1 MIIMTIQRMMMMMT
15 KSLAL
20 SVVITLQECGLSW
33 AQGVNC
39 RTYSVYWTCELDAI
53 GKYHRILMYTCIINT
68 DILFEVF
75 GQEQAH
81 ATVKIHKT
89 CHIHKRSNI
98 CHFIFVQE
106 FPELNELL
114 CSLWTKNCY
123 WNQKLP
129 KQCRREVS
137 WIPTFVSGI
146 FQVSTVPVSSVQCP
160 AVSVQ
165 HMGKRERLAGLN
177 NKLNF
182 QESSFQNFVFILQ
195 EQYQGRDWLSS
206 LPTTQSAKCSSIHS
220 LETKGFS
227 ICKKNCKAEQLDI
240 SIEYYWC

>member
-1 MIIMTIQRMMMMMT
+1 MVIIVIMTIQRMMMMMT

-39 RTYSVYWTCELDAI
+39 RTYSVYWTFELDTI
-53 GKYHRILMYTCIINT
+53 GKYYRILMYTCIINT
-68 DILFEVF
+68 QILFEVF
-75 GQEQAH
+75 GQERAH

-98 CHFIFVQE
+98 CHLIFVQE

-137 WIPTFVSGI
+137 WIPSFVSGI
-146 FQVSTVPVSSVQCP
+146 FHCPVSSVQP
-160 AVSVQ
+160 SVSSTWERGRGWLVWTINWIF
-165 HMGKRERLAGLN
+165 KRALFKTLFLFSKN
-177 NKLNF
+177 NIRAEIGFHPCQQLRVPNAHQSIPWKWKNF
-182 QESSFQNFVFILQ
+182 QFV
-195 EQYQGRDWLSS
+195 
-206 LPTTQSAKCSSIHS
+206 
-220 LETKGFS
+220 
-227 ICKKNCKAEQLDI
+227 KK
-240 SIEYYWC
+240 IERVKNWAL

>member
-1 MIIMTIQRMMMMMT
+1 MVIIVIMTIQRMMMMMT

-39 RTYSVYWTCELDAI
+39 RTYSVCWTFELDTI
-53 GKYHRILMYTCIINT
+53 GKYYRILMYTCIINT
-68 DILFEVF
+68 QILFEVF
-75 GQEQAH
+75 GQERAH

-98 CHFIFVQE
+98 CHLIFVQE

-129 KQCRREVS
+129 KQCRRLVGCPEFLLLFLAS
-137 WIPTFVSGI
+137 
-146 FQVSTVPVSSVQCP
+146 STVQCPVSSRQCP
-160 AVSVQ
+160 A
-165 HMGKRERLAGLN
+165 HGKHGEVGW
-177 NKLNF
+177 F
-182 QESSFQNFVFILQ
+182 
-195 EQYQGRDWLSS
+195 EQ
-206 LPTTQSAKCSSIHS
+206 
-220 LETKGFS
+220 
-227 ICKKNCKAEQLDI
+227 
-240 SIEYYWC
+240 